1 MEDFR
6 FKKFSVSH
14 RHSFKV
20 GTDAVLLGAL
30 TPVGSLHVTR
40 YTLRENAWRHCEHSE
55 AIQEVVEGDGIAGQA
70 YNDGSE
76 NNDFWIASG
85 YRPRNDVAADFS
97 HDLVNTE
104 TKRAL
109 DIGCGSGIIA
119 FMLLQ
124 RGVSSVVGIEIDPLA
139 AAEAAEN
146 AKRSIWNDRI
156 DIVCGDFCDPATV
169 HIAQQRHCE
178 RSEAIQKK
186 SAPSGLL
193 RYARNDG
200 KQNFS
205 HTLAP
210 LSGFFDLIVSNPPF
224 FSNAL
229 KSPDSKRNTTRHN
242 DETLPFETL
251 IQNAAALL
259 ADNGLFSLILPVPE
273 AELFIQKAAFC
284 HLFPVEIYHIFSKP
298 HKPESRQ
305 IVVLKKQAS
314 PQPFV
319 EKTLCVYQSDGSYSE
334 DYKRV
339 TVEFYL
345 GF

>member
-6 FKKFSVSH
+6 FKQFSVSH

-30 TPVGSLHVTR
+30 TPVINSIS
-40 YTLRENAWRHCEHSE
+40 RHCERSE
-55 AIQEVVEGDGIAGQA
+55 AIQSSFFSTEAAPFGSPEGGKTR
-70 YNDGSE
+70 S
-76 NNDFWIASG
+76 F
-85 YRPRNDVAADFS
+85 
-97 HDLVNTE
+97 TE
-104 TKRAL
+104 GKRAL

-119 FMLLQ
+119 LMLLQ
-124 RGVSSVVGIEIDPLA
+124 RGVSSAVGIEIDPLA

-146 AKRSIWNDRI
+146 AKESFWGDRI

-169 HIAQQRHCE
+169 QD
-178 RSEAIQKK
+178 
-186 SAPSGLL
+186 L
-193 RYARNDG
+193 
-200 KQNFS
+200 F
-205 HTLAP
+205 
-210 LSGFFDLIVSNPPF
+210 FFDLIVSNPPF

-229 KSPDSKRNTTRHN
+229 KSPDSKRNATRHN

-251 IQNAAALL
+251 IQNASALL

-273 AELFIQKAAFC
+273 AEIFIQKAASC
-284 HLFPVEIYHIFSKP
+284 HLFPTEIHHIFSKP

-305 IVVLKKQAS
+305 IVVLKKQSS

-319 EKTLCVYQSDGSYSE
+319 EKSLCVYQSDGSYSE

-339 TVEFYL
+339 TAEFYL
-345 GF
+345 NF